1 MITFLDE
8 KNNEYNAQVAYS
20 TTSSVNGE
28 LSIKGTIYTNQTV
41 LHGIDRGWRLRLDD
55 EYYRIIYAKPNDTG
69 RQIEVE
75 FDAVHQ
81 FFYDMSKMSLYETL
95 EGSKPIRT
103 YLDAIFK
110 GTSYRYVLEVEVGS
124 IRKENFG
131 NKSRLNLFN
140 DLIKHANLEFS
151 VSGHV
156 VRILKNIGTD
166 QSAIVRKNF
175 NMNELTIEKDI
186 NSFVTYQRGLG
197 MWKDEENHDLG
208 RYEAV
213 YESPLAQIYGRIEAE
228 PVVDERYKETG
239 KLLER
244 LKTNVDN
251 SYKVSISIDMEDLTK
266 AGYKLSEPR
275 AGDYIMAVNE
285 TLGLRKKI
293 RIVSLISEYDVS
305 GKLISRKVTCNDI
318 GSVKRNSGEMSTL
331 SRSVTDSLEN
341 SARALDV
348 ATQALT
354 SADGKNTNYFGD
366 KKPADI
372 PKGTLKKGDRLFLTV
387 GDKKVLY
394 FWNGSEWELEPT
406 EFDSDKFNAEFDR
419 KAEAI
424 NKNIQQ
430 VDNKASEAF
439 AKAGAIIDSQ
449 ELLDKINASVD
460 QNVRLGTASQLF
472 KAQTK
477 NISDLQDKFR
487 SNKHAITDL
496 KKTTTDYQRTNDEN
510 LVRIGQQLD
519 NTVSKAEMKQTAD
532 GIRET
537 ILELQTNGSGGPNML
552 RNSRADDGL
561 QYWTEANN
569 KLGFTSHSFYF
580 NGQKKMFELRPGA
593 VVKSPRFI
601 VKRNADYTLNI
612 LGFDNN
618 SKYFRVYFCKRKKG
632 STADF
637 EEKQLVFDGQPQWT
651 DGPVFNNV
659 KTAKKSFKFNIGE
672 FDDGYLQ
679 FEFDRNNPNKWGG
692 LFMTELDFYEG
703 TTDRKWQPAPEDG
716 AEWLNGKITTLD
728 RTLDGIRA
736 TVTEAKSY
744 IDADGQRRQELNQLI
759 RDETAKGINTVLST
773 VEQSG
778 YAKRTEIQSITET
791 QRLYDRIIG
800 TTEDGIKQNIARMT
814 LTDNLFQTEVSKA
827 IDKNFNSINQ
837 VTDPYELANH
847 QVDRFSALENFT
859 LERVDGS
866 PYSKLCFTIKES
878 GERRLFIPLNNLP
891 EDMRQ
896 FSYSV
901 KIETTGNVSVLAFS
915 LRVRSGTSWSLN
927 KRVNGNIYSGTSSV
941 LNSAQKVSPDLMITF
956 GGTGSV
962 KVSMPIV
969 IDGTEPNANY
979 EPNKLERLFTQSEK
993 TNQTVRSM
1001 ETLLNGSWS
1010 VKHLNSAG
1018 DIVGQVNLTD
1028 GDFRFVGKRFHITGE
1043 TLIDNA
1049 SIKSAAIES
1058 IEANKIR
1065 AGTLDAHLV
1074 NIINLNANSITAGAI
1089 NGIDIRGSVFSGQ
1102 NNEFVIDAKKNELLF
1117 NKYTLMTF
1125 YNKKTN
1131 NWSLI
1136 STGDRLGNGLGSGIV
1151 IASGVNP
1158 TLLNNLRNEPTDRRD
1173 LLTPLSKTDS
1183 YISLASNGTYS
1194 GVDIVTKT
1202 YFHARNNSGNPGAC
1216 GIGFGDGDTRD
1227 KDSAYIYGYKT
1238 SVSGRN
1244 TLSLNGLQRLSME
1257 SKGQISIV
1265 GNDLEIIKGN
1275 KSLIAYF
1282 NGLAQLVKRVAEHA
1296 GWKNVTDYSI

>member
-81 FFYDMSKMSLYETL
+81 FFYDMSKMSLYEIL

-124 IRKENFG
+124 IRNENFG

-140 DLIKHANLEFS
+140 DIIKQANLEFS

-331 SRSVTDSLEN
+331 SRSVNDSLEN

-394 FWNGSEWELEPT
+394 FWNGAEWELEPT

-430 VDNKASEAF
+430 AKDKASEAL

-460 QNVRLGTASQLF
+460 HNVRLGTASQIF
-472 KAQTK
+472 KSQTK
-477 NISDLQDKFR
+477 NISDLSDKHLKNRR
-487 SNKHAITDL
+487 SIADL
-496 KKTTTDYQRTNDEN
+496 KTATTDYQRTNDEN

-537 ILELQTNGSGGPNML
+537 ILELQTNGSGGPNMI

-561 QYWTEANN
+561 QYWETQSVN
-569 KLGFTSHSFYF
+569 FQSHVFYF
-580 NGQKKMFELRPGA
+580 NGQKRMFALTG
-593 VVKSPRFI
+593 VSWMKSPRFLL
-601 VKRNADYTLNI
+601 KKNTAYMLNFF
-612 LGFDNN
+612 GFN
-618 SKYFRVYFCKRKKG
+618 SGNTKSLRVYIRKRKKG
-632 STADF
+632 ETQDYTS
-637 EEKQLVFDGQPQWT
+637 EELL
-651 DGPVFNNV
+651 FNPTTIPFLSHV
-659 KTAKKSFKFNIGE
+659 EAVKKSFKFNTGDFDEGYVYIFNGGPNNGADKWSGVFLTE
-672 FDDGYLQ
+672 FDL
-679 FEFDRNNPNKWGG
+679 
-692 LFMTELDFYEG
+692 YEG

-744 IDADGQRRQELNQLI
+744 VDADGQRRQELNQLI

-814 LTDNLFQTEVSKA
+814 LTDSLFQTEVSKA
-827 IDKNFNSINQ
+827 IDKNFNSVNQ

-859 LERVDGS
+859 LEQVKGS

-878 GERRLFIPLNNLP
+878 GDRRLFIPLNNLP

-901 KIETTGNVSVLAFS
+901 KIETTGNASVFAIS
-915 LRVRSGTSWSLN
+915 LRGSTNTYWSLS
-927 KRVNGNIYSGTSSV
+927 KKVNGDIYSGTSSV

-1125 YNKKTN
+1125 YNKRTN
-1131 NWSLI
+1131 NWSLV
-1136 STGDRLGNGLGSGIV
+1136 SSGERLVNGDGSGLL
-1151 IASGVNP
+1151 IANGVDP
-1158 TLLNNLRNEPTDRRD
+1158 TMLNNLRKESPDRRD
-1173 LLTPLSKTDS
+1173 LLNLLDKTDS
-1183 YISLASNGTYS
+1183 YISLATAGAHS
-1194 GVDIVTKT
+1194 GIDIVTKT
-1202 YFHARNNSGNPGAC
+1202 YFQARNNSGRAG
-1216 GIGFGDGDTRD
+1216 GSGMGFGDIFT
-1227 KDSAYIYGYKT
+1227 KEKESAYMYGNRT
-1238 SVSGRN
+1238 SILGRN
-1244 TLSLNGLQRLSME
+1244 TLSLNSLQKLSIE
-1257 SKGQISIV
+1257 SKGQLSIV
-1265 GNDLEIIKGN
+1265 GKDLEIIKGN

-1296 GWKNVTDYSI
+1296 GWKNVTDYTI

>member
-8 KNNEYNAQVAYS
+8 KDNEYNAQVAYS

-28 LSIKGTIYTNQTV
+28 LSIKGTIYTNQKV

-394 FWNGSEWELEPT
+394 FWNGAEWELEPT

-430 VDNKASEAF
+430 LDNKASEALT
-439 AKAGAIIDSQ
+439 KAGAIIDSQ
-449 ELLDKINASVD
+449 ELLDKINAHLYSD
-460 QNVRLGTASQLF
+460 ANNDENGILG
-472 KAQTK
+472 K
-477 NISDLQDKFR
+477 KFR
-487 SNKHAITDL
+487 LQRENTRSVSNRLTMVSDRL
-496 KKTTTDYQRTNDEN
+496 TDYQRANDEN

-537 ILELQTNGSGGPNML
+537 IAKITVGARNLMVGTKEFSGDWFNKAKWTLEQEKYLGLSVYSRQEEWLGLSEVVEVRLGETYTFSAYIKSSIENDLVFMYLDNRLVEPRASLSLTRKDISVGTNWTRVSATFEVTKAGLMTPRFERNNKKAKLYVAGYKLELGNVPSDWSQAIEDTNQII
-552 RNSRADDGL
+552 DD
-561 QYWTEANN
+561 
-569 KLGFTSHSFYF
+569 
-580 NGQKKMFELRPGA
+580 
-593 VVKSPRFI
+593 
-601 VKRNADYTLNI
+601 
-612 LGFDNN
+612 
-618 SKYFRVYFCKRKKG
+618 
-632 STADF
+632 
-637 EEKQLVFDGQPQWT
+637 
-651 DGPVFNNV
+651 
-659 KTAKKSFKFNIGE
+659 
-672 FDDGYLQ
+672 
-679 FEFDRNNPNKWGG
+679 
-692 LFMTELDFYEG
+692 
-703 TTDRKWQPAPEDG
+703 
-716 AEWLNGKITTLD
+716 KITTFD
-728 RTLDGIRA
+728 RTLDGIRSS
-736 TVTEAKSY
+736 VMEAKNY
-744 IDADGQRRQELNQLI
+744 IGADGQRRQELNQLI

-773 VEQSG
+773 VERSG

-800 TTEDGIKQNIARMT
+800 TTEDGVKQNIARMT
-814 LTDNLFQTEVSKA
+814 LTDSLFQTEVSKA
-827 IDKNFNSINQ
+827 VNKELTPSNYVANPFTMSDYIRKYNGNGSSATVTLSSTGINVFGKLELHANSRLSYSDAIWLPLTRIPESVKDLSFSIIIDGIDKCKISVHVGTERSSTYINYKRQDNTLYGTLTGVNSDYRGSDGVYLKLSFEGLNGQSVFLQKPIVVEGREPKFDFEINKR
-837 VTDPYELANH
+837 TELD
-847 QVDRFSALENFT
+847 QS
-859 LERVDGS
+859 
-866 PYSKLCFTIKES
+866 
-878 GERRLFIPLNNLP
+878 
-891 EDMRQ
+891 
-896 FSYSV
+896 
-901 KIETTGNVSVLAFS
+901 
-915 LRVRSGTSWSLN
+915 VRS
-927 KRVNGNIYSGTSSV
+927 V
-941 LNSAQKVSPDLMITF
+941 Q
-956 GGTGSV
+956 
-962 KVSMPIV
+962 
-969 IDGTEPNANY
+969 
-979 EPNKLERLFTQSEK
+979 TQ
-993 TNQTVRSM
+993 
-1001 ETLLNGSWS
+1001 LAGSWAI
-1010 VKHLNSAG
+1010 KNLNSAG
-1018 DIVGQVNLTD
+1018 DLISGINLGAD
-1028 GDFRFVGKRFHITGE
+1028 GRNRIIGKLTHITNE
-1043 TLIDNA
+1043 TLMDRA

-1058 IEANKIR
+1058 ITADQITT
-1065 AGTLDAHLV
+1065 GTLNASRINVINL
-1074 NIINLNANSITAGAI
+1074 NARSITSGTFRGLEYEGGIIRGNNGNTIINLNTNVTTYNGTARI
-1089 NGIDIRGSVFSGQ
+1089 EFKSPQNCLVHSSGGTHA
-1102 NNEFVIDAKKNELLF
+1102 F
-1117 NKYTLMTF
+1117 
-1125 YNKKTN
+1125 
-1131 NWSLI
+1131 
-1136 STGDRLGNGLGSGIV
+1136 
-1151 IASGVNP
+1151 
-1158 TLLNNLRNEPTDRRD
+1158 
-1173 LLTPLSKTDS
+1173 LTPTQRGGTS
-1183 YISLASNGTYS
+1183 YAAWAF
-1194 GVDIVTKT
+1194 GVGGSALDTNANFTGIKI
-1202 YFHARNNSGNPGAC
+1202 FNDPGAREVIL
-1216 GIGFGDGDTRD
+1216 IGDVRFVKDTFTRNAPATALTD
-1227 KDSAYIYGYKT
+1227 ILSQIQYNFVQIKNWFQRSDLGYP
-1238 SVSGRN
+1238 
-1244 TLSLNGLQRLSME
+1244 GLYD
-1257 SKGQISIV
+1257 I
-1265 GNDLEIIKGN
+1265 
-1275 KSLIAYF
+1275 
-1282 NGLAQLVKRVAEHA
+1282 GL
-1296 GWKNVTDYSI
+1296 

>member
-8 KNNEYNAQVAYS
+8 KDNEYNAQVAYS

-28 LSIKGTIYTNQTV
+28 LSIKGTIYTNQKV

-140 DLIKHANLEFS
+140 DLIKQANLEFS

-318 GSVKRNSGEMSTL
+318 GSVKRNSGEMNTL
-331 SRSVTDSLEN
+331 SRSVTNSLEN

-394 FWNGSEWELEPT
+394 FWNGAEWELEPT

-430 VDNKASEAF
+430 VDNKASEALT
-439 AKAGAIIDSQ
+439 KADAIVDSQ
-449 ELLDKINASVD
+449 ELLDKINAHLYSD
-460 QNVRLGTASQLF
+460 ANNDDNGILG
-472 KAQTK
+472 K
-477 NISDLQDKFR
+477 KFR
-487 SNKHAITDL
+487 LQREANRSTRNIATSTRDKL
-496 KKTTTDYQRTNDEN
+496 TDYQRTNDEN

-537 ILELQTNGSGGPNML
+537 ILELQTNGSGGPNMI

-561 QYWTEANN
+561 QYWETQSVN
-569 KLGFTSHSFYF
+569 FQSHVFYF
-580 NGQKKMFELRPGA
+580 NGQKRMFALTG
-593 VVKSPRFI
+593 VSWMKSPRFLL
-601 VKRNADYTLNI
+601 KKNTAYMLNFFGFNSRNTKSL
-612 LGFDNN
+612 
-618 SKYFRVYFCKRKKG
+618 RVYIRKRKKG
-632 STADF
+632 ETQDYTS
-637 EEKQLVFDGQPQWT
+637 EELL
-651 DGPVFNNV
+651 FNPTTIPFLSHV
-659 KTAKKSFKFNIGE
+659 EAVKKSFKFNTGDFDEGYLYIFNGGPNNGSDKWSGVFLTE
-672 FDDGYLQ
+672 FDL
-679 FEFDRNNPNKWGG
+679 
-692 LFMTELDFYEG
+692 YEG

-744 IDADGQRRQELNQLI
+744 IDADGQRRQEINQLI

-791 QRLYDRIIG
+791 QKLYDRIIG

-814 LTDNLFQTEVSKA
+814 LTDSLFQTEVSKA
-827 IDKNFNSINQ
+827 IDKNFNSVNQ

-859 LERVDGS
+859 LEQVKGS

-878 GERRLFIPLNNLP
+878 GDRRLFIPLNNLP

-901 KIETTGNVSVLAFS
+901 KIETTGNASVFAIS
-915 LRVRSGTSWSLN
+915 LRGSTNTYWSLS
-927 KRVNGNIYSGTSSV
+927 KKVNGDIYSGTSSV

>member
-8 KNNEYNAQVAYS
+8 KDNEYNAQVAYS

-28 LSIKGTIYTNQTV
+28 LSIKGTIYTNQKV

-110 GTSYRYVLEVEVGS
+110 GTSYRYVLEVDVGS

-318 GSVKRNSGEMSTL
+318 GSVKRNSGEISTL
-331 SRSVTDSLEN
+331 SRSVNNSLEN
-341 SARALDV
+341 SSRALDV

-394 FWNGSEWELEPT
+394 FWNGAEWELEPT

-419 KAEAI
+419 KAETI

-430 VDNKASEAF
+430 LDNKASEALT
-439 AKAGAIIDSQ
+439 KAGAIIDSQ
-449 ELLDKINASVD
+449 ELLDKINAHLLSD
-460 QNVRLGTASQLF
+460 ANNDDNGILGR
-472 KAQTK
+472 
-477 NISDLQDKFR
+477 KFR
-487 SNKHAITDL
+487 QQREADRSTRNIATSTRDKL
-496 KKTTTDYQRTNDEN
+496 TDYQRTNDEN

-537 ILELQTNGSGGPNML
+537 IAKITVGARNLMVGTKDFSGDWFNKAKWTLEQEKYLGLSVYSRQEEWLGLSEIVEVRLGETYTFSAYVKSSIDNDLVFMYLDNRLVEPRASLSLTRKDISVGTNWTRVSATFSVTKAGLMTPRFERNNKKAKLYVAGYKLELGNVPSDWSQAIEDTNQII
-552 RNSRADDGL
+552 DD
-561 QYWTEANN
+561 
-569 KLGFTSHSFYF
+569 
-580 NGQKKMFELRPGA
+580 
-593 VVKSPRFI
+593 
-601 VKRNADYTLNI
+601 
-612 LGFDNN
+612 
-618 SKYFRVYFCKRKKG
+618 
-632 STADF
+632 
-637 EEKQLVFDGQPQWT
+637 
-651 DGPVFNNV
+651 
-659 KTAKKSFKFNIGE
+659 
-672 FDDGYLQ
+672 
-679 FEFDRNNPNKWGG
+679 
-692 LFMTELDFYEG
+692 
-703 TTDRKWQPAPEDG
+703 
-716 AEWLNGKITTLD
+716 KITTFD
-728 RTLDGIRA
+728 RTIDGIRA
-736 TVTEAKSY
+736 TVAEAKSY
-744 IDADGQRRQELNQLI
+744 IDADSQRRQELNQLI
-759 RDETAKGINTVLST
+759 RDETAKGISTVLST

-800 TTEDGIKQNIARMT
+800 TTEDEVKQNIARMT
-814 LTDNLFQTEVSKA
+814 LTDSLFQTEVSKVVNQELTSSNYVA
-827 IDKNFNSINQ
+827 NPFTMSDYVRKYFGKGDTSTVSLVSSGLSAFGKLEFHAHSKLTSNDAVWLPLNRIPERVKDLSFSIIVEGIDKCNISVAIGTKNASSSI
-837 VTDPYELANH
+837 PYKRQGDTIYGTWTGISYYYKGSDGVYLKISFSGLNGESVFLKKPIVVEGREPKFDFEVNKRME
-847 QVDRFSALENFT
+847 VDQA
-859 LERVDGS
+859 
-866 PYSKLCFTIKES
+866 
-878 GERRLFIPLNNLP
+878 
-891 EDMRQ
+891 
-896 FSYSV
+896 
-901 KIETTGNVSVLAFS
+901 
-915 LRVRSGTSWSLN
+915 VRS
-927 KRVNGNIYSGTSSV
+927 V
-941 LNSAQKVSPDLMITF
+941 Q
-956 GGTGSV
+956 
-962 KVSMPIV
+962 
-969 IDGTEPNANY
+969 
-979 EPNKLERLFTQSEK
+979 TQ
-993 TNQTVRSM
+993 
-1001 ETLLNGSWS
+1001 LAGSWAI
-1010 VKHLNSAG
+1010 KNLNSAG
-1018 DIVGQVNLTD
+1018 DLISGINLGAD
-1028 GDFRFVGKRFHITGE
+1028 GKNRITGKLTHITNE
-1043 TLIDNA
+1043 TLMDRA

-1058 IEANKIR
+1058 ITADQITT
-1065 AGTLDAHLV
+1065 GTLNASRINV
-1074 NIINLNANSITAGAI
+1074 INLNARSITSGTFRGLEYEGGI
-1089 NGIDIRGSVFSGQ
+1089 IRGNNGNTVINLNTNVTTYNGIARIEFKSPQNCLVYSSGGAQ
-1102 NNEFVIDAKKNELLF
+1102 AF
-1117 NKYTLMTF
+1117 
-1125 YNKKTN
+1125 
-1131 NWSLI
+1131 
-1136 STGDRLGNGLGSGIV
+1136 
-1151 IASGVNP
+1151 
-1158 TLLNNLRNEPTDRRD
+1158 
-1173 LLTPLSKTDS
+1173 LTPTQR
-1183 YISLASNGTYS
+1183 NGTSYAAWALGVGGS
-1194 GVDIVTKT
+1194 TLDTNANFTGIKIFNDPGTRDVVLIGNVQFVKDTFTRNAPATSLVDI
-1202 YFHARNNSGNPGAC
+1202 
-1216 GIGFGDGDTRD
+1216 
-1227 KDSAYIYGYKT
+1227 
-1238 SVSGRN
+1238 
-1244 TLSLNGLQRLSME
+1244 LS
-1257 SKGQISIV
+1257 QIQYNFVQIKNWFSR
-1265 GNDLEIIKGN
+1265 NDLG
-1275 KSLIAYF
+1275 YP
-1282 NGLAQLVKRVAEHA
+1282 GLYDIGL
-1296 GWKNVTDYSI
+1296 

>member
-8 KNNEYNAQVAYS
+8 KDNEYNAQVAYS

-28 LSIKGTIYTNQTV
+28 LSIKGTIYTNQKV

-331 SRSVTDSLEN
+331 SRSVNDSLEN
-341 SARALDV
+341 SSRALDV

-394 FWNGSEWELEPT
+394 FWNGAEWELEPT

-419 KAEAI
+419 KAETI

-430 VDNKASEAF
+430 LDNKASEALT
-439 AKAGAIIDSQ
+439 KAGAIIDSQ
-449 ELLDKINASVD
+449 ELLDKINAHLLSD
-460 QNVRLGTASQLF
+460 ANNDDDGILGR
-472 KAQTK
+472 
-477 NISDLQDKFR
+477 KFR
-487 SNKHAITDL
+487 QQREANRSTRNIATSTRDKL
-496 KKTTTDYQRTNDEN
+496 TDYQRTNDEN

-537 ILELQTNGSGGPNML
+537 IAKITVGARNLMVGTKDFSGDWFNKAKWTLEQEKYLGLSVYSRQEEWLGLSEIVEVRVGETYTFSAYVKSSIENDLVFMYLDNRLVEPRASLSLTRKDIQVGTNWKRVSATFSVTKAGLMTPRFERNNKNAKLYVAGYKLELGNVPSDWSQAIEDTNQVI
-552 RNSRADDGL
+552 DD
-561 QYWTEANN
+561 
-569 KLGFTSHSFYF
+569 
-580 NGQKKMFELRPGA
+580 
-593 VVKSPRFI
+593 
-601 VKRNADYTLNI
+601 
-612 LGFDNN
+612 
-618 SKYFRVYFCKRKKG
+618 
-632 STADF
+632 
-637 EEKQLVFDGQPQWT
+637 
-651 DGPVFNNV
+651 
-659 KTAKKSFKFNIGE
+659 
-672 FDDGYLQ
+672 
-679 FEFDRNNPNKWGG
+679 
-692 LFMTELDFYEG
+692 
-703 TTDRKWQPAPEDG
+703 
-716 AEWLNGKITTLD
+716 KITTFD
-728 RTLDGIRA
+728 RTLDGIRSS
-736 TVTEAKSY
+736 VTEAKNY
-744 IDADGQRRQELNQLI
+744 IGADGQRRQELNQLI

-814 LTDNLFQTEVSKA
+814 LTDSLFQTEVSKA
-827 IDKNFNSINQ
+827 INKELTPSNYVANPFTMSDYIRKYNGNGSSATVTLSSTGINVFGKLELHANS
-837 VTDPYELANH
+837 
-847 QVDRFSALENFT
+847 
-859 LERVDGS
+859 
-866 PYSKLCFTIKES
+866 
-878 GERRLFIPLNNLP
+878 RL
-891 EDMRQ
+891 
-896 FSYSV
+896 SYSDAIWLPLTRIPESV
-901 KIETTGNVSVLAFS
+901 KDLSFSIIIDGIDKCKISVHVGTERSSTYINYKRQDNTLYGTLTGVNSDYRGSDGVYLKLSFEGLNGQSVFLQKPIVVEGREPKFDFEINKRTELDQS
-915 LRVRSGTSWSLN
+915 VRS
-927 KRVNGNIYSGTSSV
+927 V
-941 LNSAQKVSPDLMITF
+941 Q
-956 GGTGSV
+956 
-962 KVSMPIV
+962 
-969 IDGTEPNANY
+969 
-979 EPNKLERLFTQSEK
+979 TQ
-993 TNQTVRSM
+993 
-1001 ETLLNGSWS
+1001 LAGSWAI
-1010 VKHLNSAG
+1010 KNLNSAG
-1018 DIVGQVNLTD
+1018 DLISGINLGAD
-1028 GDFRFVGKRFHITGE
+1028 GRNRITGKLTHITNE
-1043 TLIDNA
+1043 TLMDRA

-1058 IEANKIR
+1058 ITADQITT
-1065 AGTLDAHLV
+1065 GTLNASRINVINL
-1074 NIINLNANSITAGAI
+1074 NARSITSGTFRGLEYEGGIIRGNNGNTIINLNTNVTTYNGTARI
-1089 NGIDIRGSVFSGQ
+1089 EFKSPQNCLVHSSGGTHA
-1102 NNEFVIDAKKNELLF
+1102 F
-1117 NKYTLMTF
+1117 
-1125 YNKKTN
+1125 
-1131 NWSLI
+1131 
-1136 STGDRLGNGLGSGIV
+1136 
-1151 IASGVNP
+1151 
-1158 TLLNNLRNEPTDRRD
+1158 
-1173 LLTPLSKTDS
+1173 LTPTQRGGTS
-1183 YISLASNGTYS
+1183 YAAWAF
-1194 GVDIVTKT
+1194 GVGGSALDTNANFTGIKI
-1202 YFHARNNSGNPGAC
+1202 FNDPGAREVIL
-1216 GIGFGDGDTRD
+1216 IGDVRFVKDTFTRNAPATALTD
-1227 KDSAYIYGYKT
+1227 ILSQIQYNFVQIKNWFQRSDLGYP
-1238 SVSGRN
+1238 
-1244 TLSLNGLQRLSME
+1244 GLYD
-1257 SKGQISIV
+1257 I
-1265 GNDLEIIKGN
+1265 
-1275 KSLIAYF
+1275 
-1282 NGLAQLVKRVAEHA
+1282 GL
-1296 GWKNVTDYSI
+1296 

>member
-8 KNNEYNAQVAYS
+8 KDNEHSAQVAYS

-28 LSIKGTIYTNQTV
+28 LSIKGTIYTNQKV

-285 TLGLRKKI
+285 TLGLKKKI

-331 SRSVTDSLEN
+331 SRSVNDSLEN
-341 SARALDV
+341 SSRALDV

-394 FWNGSEWELEPT
+394 FWNGAEWELEPT

-419 KAEAI
+419 KAETI

-430 VDNKASEAF
+430 AKNEASEALE
-439 AKAGAIIDSQ
+439 KAGAIIDSQ
-449 ELLDKINASVD
+449 ELLDKINAHLYSD
-460 QNVRLGTASQLF
+460 ANNDANGILG
-472 KAQTK
+472 K
-477 NISDLQDKFR
+477 KFR
-487 SNKHAITDL
+487 IQREINRSTRDIAISTRDKL
-496 KKTTTDYQRTNDEN
+496 TDYQRTNDEN

-537 ILELQTNGSGGPNML
+537 IVELKTNGSGGPNMI
-552 RNSRADDGL
+552 RNSRMDDGL
-561 QYWTEANN
+561 KYWEGENL
-569 KLGFTSHSFYF
+569 KRWSHSFYF
-580 NGQKKMFELRPGA
+580 NEQKYMFMLLQKSWL
-593 VVKSPRFI
+593 KSPRFLL
-601 VKRNADYTLNI
+601 KRNTSYKLNFF
-612 LGFDNN
+612 GFN
-618 SKYFRVYFCKRKKG
+618 SGNTKHLKIVLRKRKKG
-632 STADF
+632 ETQDYTAEEILFNESAWPILNTSQAVHKSLSFDTKDF
-637 EEKQLVFDGQPQWT
+637 DEGYLYIENGGPNNGADKWSGVFLT
-651 DGPVFNNV
+651 
-659 KTAKKSFKFNIGE
+659 E
-672 FDDGYLQ
+672 FDL
-679 FEFDRNNPNKWGG
+679 
-692 LFMTELDFYEG
+692 YEG

-736 TVTEAKSY
+736 TVTEVKNY
-744 IDADGQRRQELNQLI
+744 IDADGQRRQEINQLI
-759 RDETAKGINTVLST
+759 RDETAKGISTVLST

-814 LTDNLFQTEVSKA
+814 LTDSLFQTEVSKA
-827 IDKNFNSINQ
+827 IDKNFNSVNQ

-859 LERVDGS
+859 LEQVKGS
-866 PYSKLCFTIKES
+866 PYSKLCFTIKDS
-878 GERRLFIPLNNLP
+878 GDKRLFIPLNNLP

-901 KIETTGNVSVLAFS
+901 KVETTGNASVFAIS
-915 LRVRSGTSWSLN
+915 LRGNTNTYWSLS
-927 KRVNGNIYSGTSSV
+927 KKVDGNIYSGTSSV
-941 LNSAQKVSPDLMITF
+941 LNSAQKVSPDLVIVF
-956 GGTGSV
+956 SGTGSV

-979 EPNKLERLFTQSEK
+979 EPNRLERLFTQSEK

-1018 DIVGQVNLTD
+1018 DIVGSVNLLD
-1028 GDFRFVGKRFHITGE
+1028 GDFRFIGKRFHITGE
-1043 TLIDNA
+1043 TLMDNA

-1065 AGTLDAHLV
+1065 TGTLDAHLV

-1089 NGIDIRGSVFSGQ
+1089 NGIDIRGAVFSGQ

-1125 YNKKTN
+1125 YNKRTN
-1131 NWSLI
+1131 NWSLV
-1136 STGDRLGNGLGSGIV
+1136 SSGERLVNGDGSGLL
-1151 IASGVNP
+1151 IANGVDP
-1158 TLLNNLRNEPTDRRD
+1158 TMLNNLRKESPDRRD
-1173 LLTPLSKTDS
+1173 LLNLLDKTDS
-1183 YISLASNGTYS
+1183 YISLATAGAHS
-1194 GVDIVTKT
+1194 GIDIVTKT
-1202 YFHARNNSGNPGAC
+1202 YFQARNNSGRAG
-1216 GIGFGDGDTRD
+1216 GSGMGFGDIFT
-1227 KDSAYIYGYKT
+1227 KEKESAYMYGNRT
-1238 SVSGRN
+1238 SILGRN
-1244 TLSLNGLQRLSME
+1244 TLSLNSLQKLSIE
-1257 SKGQISIV
+1257 SKGQLSIV
-1265 GNDLEIIKGN
+1265 GKDLEIIKGN

-1296 GWKNVTDYSI
+1296 GWKNVTDYTI

>member
-8 KNNEYNAQVAYS
+8 KDNEYNAQVAYS

-305 GKLISRKVTCNDI
+305 GKLINRKVTCNDI
-318 GSVKRNSGEMSTL
+318 GSVKRNSGEISTL
-331 SRSVTDSLEN
+331 SRSVNDSLEN
-341 SARALDV
+341 SSRALDV

-394 FWNGSEWELEPT
+394 FWNGAEWELEPT

-430 VDNKASEAF
+430 AKNEASEALI
-439 AKAGAIIDSQ
+439 KARGIVDSQ
-449 ELLDKINASVD
+449 ELLDKINAHLYSD
-460 QNVRLGTASQLF
+460 ANNDDNGILGR
-472 KAQTK
+472 
-477 NISDLQDKFR
+477 KFR
-487 SNKHAITDL
+487 KQREANRSTRNIATSTRDKL
-496 KKTTTDYQRTNDEN
+496 TDYQRTNDEN

-561 QYWTEANN
+561 KYWTEANGR
-569 KLGFTSHSFYF
+569 LSFTAHSFYL
-580 NGQKKMFELRPGA
+580 NGQKRMFELRPGA

-601 VKRNADYTLNI
+601 VKRNTDYTLNI

-618 SKYFRVYFCKRKKG
+618 SKYFKVYFCKRKKG

-637 EEKQLVFDGQPQWT
+637 EEKQLVFEGRPQWT
-651 DGPVFNNV
+651 DGPVFSNT
-659 KTAKKSFKFNIGE
+659 KTVKKSFKFNIGE

-703 TTDRKWQPAPEDG
+703 TNDRLWQPAPEDG

-728 RTLDGIRA
+728 RTVDGIKA

-759 RDETAKGINTVLST
+759 RDETAKGISTVLSP
-773 VEQSG
+773 VAPSG
-778 YAKRTEIQSITET
+778 
-791 QRLYDRIIG
+791 
-800 TTEDGIKQNIARMT
+800 
-814 LTDNLFQTEVSKA
+814 
-827 IDKNFNSINQ
+827 
-837 VTDPYELANH
+837 
-847 QVDRFSALENFT
+847 SA
-859 LERVDGS
+859 
-866 PYSKLCFTIKES
+866 
-878 GERRLFIPLNNLP
+878 
-891 EDMRQ
+891 
-896 FSYSV
+896 
-901 KIETTGNVSVLAFS
+901 
-915 LRVRSGTSWSLN
+915 
-927 KRVNGNIYSGTSSV
+927 
-941 LNSAQKVSPDLMITF
+941 
-956 GGTGSV
+956 
-962 KVSMPIV
+962 
-969 IDGTEPNANY
+969 
-979 EPNKLERLFTQSEK
+979 
-993 TNQTVRSM
+993 
-1001 ETLLNGSWS
+1001 
-1010 VKHLNSAG
+1010 
-1018 DIVGQVNLTD
+1018 
-1028 GDFRFVGKRFHITGE
+1028 
-1043 TLIDNA
+1043 
-1049 SIKSAAIES
+1049 
-1058 IEANKIR
+1058 
-1065 AGTLDAHLV
+1065 
-1074 NIINLNANSITAGAI
+1074 
-1089 NGIDIRGSVFSGQ
+1089 
-1102 NNEFVIDAKKNELLF
+1102 
-1117 NKYTLMTF
+1117 
-1125 YNKKTN
+1125 
-1131 NWSLI
+1131 
-1136 STGDRLGNGLGSGIV
+1136 
-1151 IASGVNP
+1151 
-1158 TLLNNLRNEPTDRRD
+1158 
-1173 LLTPLSKTDS
+1173 
-1183 YISLASNGTYS
+1183 
-1194 GVDIVTKT
+1194 
-1202 YFHARNNSGNPGAC
+1202 
-1216 GIGFGDGDTRD
+1216 
-1227 KDSAYIYGYKT
+1227 
-1238 SVSGRN
+1238 
-1244 TLSLNGLQRLSME
+1244 
-1257 SKGQISIV
+1257 
-1265 GNDLEIIKGN
+1265 
-1275 KSLIAYF
+1275 
-1282 NGLAQLVKRVAEHA
+1282 
-1296 GWKNVTDYSI
+1296 

>member
-8 KNNEYNAQVAYS
+8 KDNEYNAQVAYS

-28 LSIKGTIYTNQTV
+28 LSIKGTIYTNQKV

-95 EGSKPIRT
+95 EGSKPVRT

-305 GKLISRKVTCNDI
+305 GKLINRKVTCNDI

-394 FWNGSEWELEPT
+394 FWNGAEWELEPT

-419 KAEAI
+419 KAETI

-430 VDNKASEAF
+430 AKNEASEALI
-439 AKAGAIIDSQ
+439 KAGAIIDSQ
-449 ELLDKINASVD
+449 ELLDKINAHLYSD
-460 QNVRLGTASQLF
+460 ANNDDNGILGR
-472 KAQTK
+472 
-477 NISDLQDKFR
+477 KFR
-487 SNKHAITDL
+487 QQREANRSTRNIA
-496 KKTTTDYQRTNDEN
+496 TTTRDKLTDYQRTNDEN

-537 ILELQTNGSGGPNML
+537 IAKITVGARNLMVGTKDFSGDWFNKAKWTLEQEKYLGLSVYSRQEEWLGLSEVVEVRLGETYTFSAYVKSSIENDLVFMYLDNRLVEPRASLSLVRKDISVGTNWTRVSATFSVTKAGLMTPRFERNNKNAKLFVAGYKLELGNVPSDWSQAIEDTNQII
-552 RNSRADDGL
+552 DD
-561 QYWTEANN
+561 
-569 KLGFTSHSFYF
+569 
-580 NGQKKMFELRPGA
+580 
-593 VVKSPRFI
+593 
-601 VKRNADYTLNI
+601 
-612 LGFDNN
+612 
-618 SKYFRVYFCKRKKG
+618 
-632 STADF
+632 
-637 EEKQLVFDGQPQWT
+637 
-651 DGPVFNNV
+651 
-659 KTAKKSFKFNIGE
+659 
-672 FDDGYLQ
+672 
-679 FEFDRNNPNKWGG
+679 
-692 LFMTELDFYEG
+692 
-703 TTDRKWQPAPEDG
+703 
-716 AEWLNGKITTLD
+716 KITTFD
-728 RTLDGIRA
+728 RTIDGIRA
-736 TVTEAKSY
+736 TVAEAKSY

-759 RDETAKGINTVLST
+759 RDETAKGISTVLST

-800 TTEDGIKQNIARMT
+800 TTEDGVKQNIARMT
-814 LTDNLFQTEVSKA
+814 LTDSLFQTEVSKA
-827 IDKNFNSINQ
+827 VNQELTSSNYVANPFTMSDYVRKYFGKSDTSTVSLVSSGLSAFGKLEFHAHSKLTSNDAVWLPLNRIPERVKDLSFSIIVEGIDKCNISVAIGTENASSS
-837 VTDPYELANH
+837 VPYKRQGDTIYGTWTGISYYYKGSDGVYLKISFSGLNGESVFLKKPIVVEGREPKFDFEVNKRME
-847 QVDRFSALENFT
+847 VDQA
-859 LERVDGS
+859 
-866 PYSKLCFTIKES
+866 
-878 GERRLFIPLNNLP
+878 
-891 EDMRQ
+891 
-896 FSYSV
+896 
-901 KIETTGNVSVLAFS
+901 
-915 LRVRSGTSWSLN
+915 VRS
-927 KRVNGNIYSGTSSV
+927 V
-941 LNSAQKVSPDLMITF
+941 Q
-956 GGTGSV
+956 
-962 KVSMPIV
+962 
-969 IDGTEPNANY
+969 
-979 EPNKLERLFTQSEK
+979 TQ
-993 TNQTVRSM
+993 
-1001 ETLLNGSWS
+1001 LAGSWAI
-1010 VKHLNSAG
+1010 KNLNSAG
-1018 DIVGQVNLTD
+1018 DLISGINLGAD
-1028 GDFRFVGKRFHITGE
+1028 GRNRITGKLTHITNE
-1043 TLIDNA
+1043 TLMDRA

-1058 IEANKIR
+1058 ITADQITT
-1065 AGTLDAHLV
+1065 GTLNASRINV
-1074 NIINLNANSITAGAI
+1074 INLNARSITSGTFRGLEYEGGI
-1089 NGIDIRGSVFSGQ
+1089 IRGNNGNTVINLNTNVTTYNGIARIEFKSPQNCLVYSSGGAQ
-1102 NNEFVIDAKKNELLF
+1102 AF
-1117 NKYTLMTF
+1117 
-1125 YNKKTN
+1125 
-1131 NWSLI
+1131 
-1136 STGDRLGNGLGSGIV
+1136 
-1151 IASGVNP
+1151 
-1158 TLLNNLRNEPTDRRD
+1158 
-1173 LLTPLSKTDS
+1173 LTPTQR
-1183 YISLASNGTYS
+1183 NGTSYAAWALGVGGS
-1194 GVDIVTKT
+1194 TLDTNANFTGIKIFNDPGTRDVVLIGNVQFVKDTFTRNAPATSLVDILSQIQYNFVQIKNWFQRSDLG
-1202 YFHARNNSGNPGAC
+1202 YPGLYD
-1216 GIGFGDGDTRD
+1216 IG
-1227 KDSAYIYGYKT
+1227 
-1238 SVSGRN
+1238 
-1244 TLSLNGLQRLSME
+1244 L
-1257 SKGQISIV
+1257 
-1265 GNDLEIIKGN
+1265 
-1275 KSLIAYF
+1275 
-1282 NGLAQLVKRVAEHA
+1282 
-1296 GWKNVTDYSI
+1296 

>member
-8 KNNEYNAQVAYS
+8 KDNEHSAQVAYS

-28 LSIKGTIYTNQTV
+28 LSIKGTIYTNQKV

-251 SYKVSISIDMEDLTK
+251 SYKVSVSIDMEDLTK

-305 GKLISRKVTCNDI
+305 GKLINRKVTCNDI

-331 SRSVTDSLEN
+331 SRSVADSLEN
-341 SARALDV
+341 SAKALDV

-394 FWNGSEWELEPT
+394 FWNGAEWELEPT

-430 VDNKASEAF
+430 VENKASEALT
-439 AKAGAIIDSQ
+439 KAGAIIDSQ
-449 ELLDKINASVD
+449 ELLDKINAHLYSD
-460 QNVRLGTASQLF
+460 ANNDDNGILGKKFQLQRE
-472 KAQTK
+472 ANRSTR
-477 NISDLQDKFR
+477 NIATSTRDK
-487 SNKHAITDL
+487 L
-496 KKTTTDYQRTNDEN
+496 TDYQRTNDEN
-510 LVRIGQQLD
+510 LARIGQQLD

-537 ILELQTNGSGGPNML
+537 ILKLQTNGSGGPNML

-569 KLGFTSHSFYF
+569 RLGFTAHLFYL
-580 NGQKKMFELRPGA
+580 NGQKRMFELRPGA

-601 VKRNADYTLNI
+601 VKRNTDYTLNI

-679 FEFDRNNPNKWGG
+679 FEYDRNNPNKWGG

-728 RTLDGIRA
+728 RTIDGIRA

-744 IDADGQRRQELNQLI
+744 IDADGQRRQELSRLI

-791 QRLYDRIIG
+791 QKLYDRIIG

-814 LTDNLFQTEVSKA
+814 LTDSLFQTEVSKA
-827 IDKNFNSINQ
+827 IDKNFNSVNQ

-847 QVDRFSALENFT
+847 QVDRFSALGNFT
-859 LERVDGS
+859 LEQVKGS
-866 PYSKLCFTIKES
+866 PYSKLCFTIKDS
-878 GERRLFIPLNNLP
+878 GDKRLFIPLNNLP

-901 KIETTGNVSVLAFS
+901 KVETTGNASVFAIS
-915 LRVRSGTSWSLN
+915 LRGNTNTYWSLS
-927 KRVNGNIYSGTSSV
+927 KKVDGNIYSGTSSV
-941 LNSAQKVSPDLMITF
+941 LNSAQKVSPDLVIVF
-956 GGTGSV
+956 SGTGSV

-1018 DIVGQVNLTD
+1018 DIVGSVNLLD
-1028 GDFRFVGKRFHITGE
+1028 GDFRFIGKRFHITGE
-1043 TLIDNA
+1043 TLMDNA

-1065 AGTLDAHLV
+1065 TGTLDAHLV
-1074 NIINLNANSITAGAI
+1074 NIINLNANSITAGTI
-1089 NGIDIRGSVFSGQ
+1089 NGIDIRGAVFSGQ

-1136 STGDRLGNGLGSGIV
+1136 GTGDRLGNDLGSGIV
-1151 IASGVNP
+1151 IASGVDP
-1158 TLLNNLRNEPTDRRD
+1158 TLLNKLRNGPTDRRD

-1183 YISLASNGTYS
+1183 YISLVSNGTYS

-1216 GIGFGDGDTRD
+1216 GIGFGDGDKRE
-1227 KDSAYIYGYKT
+1227 KESAYIYGYKT
-1238 SVSGRN
+1238 NVLGRN

>member
-8 KNNEYNAQVAYS
+8 KDNEYNAQVAYS

-28 LSIKGTIYTNQTV
+28 LSIKGTIYTNQKV

-81 FFYDMSKMSLYETL
+81 FFYDMSKMSLYEIL

-331 SRSVTDSLEN
+331 SRSVNDSLEN
-341 SARALDV
+341 SSRALDV

-394 FWNGSEWELEPT
+394 FWNGAEWELEPT

-419 KAEAI
+419 KAETI

-430 VDNKASEAF
+430 LDNKASEALT
-439 AKAGAIIDSQ
+439 KAGAIIDSQ
-449 ELLDKINASVD
+449 ELLDKINAHLLSD
-460 QNVRLGTASQLF
+460 ANNDDDGILGR
-472 KAQTK
+472 
-477 NISDLQDKFR
+477 KFR
-487 SNKHAITDL
+487 QQREANRSTRNIATSTRDKL
-496 KKTTTDYQRTNDEN
+496 TDYQRTNDEN

-537 ILELQTNGSGGPNML
+537 IAKITVGARNLMVGTKDFSGDWFNKAKWTLEQEKYLGLSVYSRQEEWLGLSEIVEVRVGETYTFSAYVKSSIENDLVFMYLDNRLVEPRASLSLTRKDIQVGTNWKRVSATFSVTKAGLMTPRFERNNKNAKLYVAGYKLELGNVPSDWSQAIEDTNQVI
-552 RNSRADDGL
+552 DD
-561 QYWTEANN
+561 
-569 KLGFTSHSFYF
+569 
-580 NGQKKMFELRPGA
+580 
-593 VVKSPRFI
+593 
-601 VKRNADYTLNI
+601 
-612 LGFDNN
+612 
-618 SKYFRVYFCKRKKG
+618 
-632 STADF
+632 
-637 EEKQLVFDGQPQWT
+637 
-651 DGPVFNNV
+651 
-659 KTAKKSFKFNIGE
+659 
-672 FDDGYLQ
+672 
-679 FEFDRNNPNKWGG
+679 
-692 LFMTELDFYEG
+692 
-703 TTDRKWQPAPEDG
+703 
-716 AEWLNGKITTLD
+716 KITTFD
-728 RTLDGIRA
+728 RTLDGIRSS
-736 TVTEAKSY
+736 VTEAKNY
-744 IDADGQRRQELNQLI
+744 IGADGQRRQELNQLI

-814 LTDNLFQTEVSKA
+814 LTDSLFQTEVSKA
-827 IDKNFNSINQ
+827 INKELTPSNYVANPFTMSDYIRKYNGNGSSATVTLSSTGINVFGKLELHANS
-837 VTDPYELANH
+837 
-847 QVDRFSALENFT
+847 
-859 LERVDGS
+859 
-866 PYSKLCFTIKES
+866 
-878 GERRLFIPLNNLP
+878 RL
-891 EDMRQ
+891 
-896 FSYSV
+896 SYSDAIWLPLTRIPESV
-901 KIETTGNVSVLAFS
+901 KDLSFSIIIDGIDKCKISVHVGTERSSTYINYKRQDNTLYGTLTGVNSDYRGSDGVYLKLSFEGLNGQSVFLQKPIVVEGREPKFDFEINKRTELDQS
-915 LRVRSGTSWSLN
+915 VRS
-927 KRVNGNIYSGTSSV
+927 V
-941 LNSAQKVSPDLMITF
+941 Q
-956 GGTGSV
+956 
-962 KVSMPIV
+962 
-969 IDGTEPNANY
+969 
-979 EPNKLERLFTQSEK
+979 TQ
-993 TNQTVRSM
+993 
-1001 ETLLNGSWS
+1001 LAGSWAI
-1010 VKHLNSAG
+1010 KNLNSAG
-1018 DIVGQVNLTD
+1018 DLISGINLGAD
-1028 GDFRFVGKRFHITGE
+1028 GRNRITGKLTHITNE
-1043 TLIDNA
+1043 TLMDRA

-1058 IEANKIR
+1058 ITADQITT
-1065 AGTLDAHLV
+1065 GTLNASRINVINL
-1074 NIINLNANSITAGAI
+1074 NARSITSGTFRGLEYEGGIIRGNNGNTIINLNTNVTTYNGTARI
-1089 NGIDIRGSVFSGQ
+1089 EFKSPQNCLVHSSGGTHA
-1102 NNEFVIDAKKNELLF
+1102 F
-1117 NKYTLMTF
+1117 
-1125 YNKKTN
+1125 
-1131 NWSLI
+1131 
-1136 STGDRLGNGLGSGIV
+1136 
-1151 IASGVNP
+1151 
-1158 TLLNNLRNEPTDRRD
+1158 
-1173 LLTPLSKTDS
+1173 LTPTQRGGTS
-1183 YISLASNGTYS
+1183 YAAWAF
-1194 GVDIVTKT
+1194 GVGGSALDTNANFTGIKI
-1202 YFHARNNSGNPGAC
+1202 FNDPGAREVIL
-1216 GIGFGDGDTRD
+1216 IGDVRFVKDTFTRNAPATALTD
-1227 KDSAYIYGYKT
+1227 ILSQIQYNFVQIKNWFQRSDLGYP
-1238 SVSGRN
+1238 
-1244 TLSLNGLQRLSME
+1244 GLYD
-1257 SKGQISIV
+1257 I
-1265 GNDLEIIKGN
+1265 
-1275 KSLIAYF
+1275 
-1282 NGLAQLVKRVAEHA
+1282 GL
-1296 GWKNVTDYSI
+1296 

>member
-8 KNNEYNAQVAYS
+8 KDNEYNAQVAYS

-28 LSIKGTIYTNQTV
+28 LSIKGTIYTNQKV

-110 GTSYRYVLEVEVGS
+110 GTSYRYVLEVDVGS

-305 GKLISRKVTCNDI
+305 GKLINRKVTCNDI

-331 SRSVTDSLEN
+331 SKSVTDSLEN
-341 SARALDV
+341 SAKALDV

-394 FWNGSEWELEPT
+394 FWNGAEWELEPT

-430 VDNKASEAF
+430 AKNEASEALT
-439 AKAGAIIDSQ
+439 KAGAIIDSQ
-449 ELLDKINASVD
+449 ELLDKINAHLNSD
-460 QNVRLGTASQLF
+460 ANNDETGILG
-472 KAQTK
+472 K
-477 NISDLQDKFR
+477 KFR
-487 SNKHAITDL
+487 LQRETTRSVNNRL
-496 KKTTTDYQRTNDEN
+496 KLVSDRLTDYQRTNDEN

-537 ILELQTNGSGGPNML
+537 IAKITVGARNLMVGTKDFFGDWFNKAKWTLENEKYLGLSVYSRQEEWLGLSEVVEVRLGETYTFSAYVKSSIENDLVFMYLDNRLVEPRASLSLVRKDISVGTNWTRVSATFSVTKAGLMTPRFERNNKNAKLFVAGYKLELGNVPSDWSQAIEDTNQII
-552 RNSRADDGL
+552 DD
-561 QYWTEANN
+561 
-569 KLGFTSHSFYF
+569 
-580 NGQKKMFELRPGA
+580 
-593 VVKSPRFI
+593 
-601 VKRNADYTLNI
+601 
-612 LGFDNN
+612 
-618 SKYFRVYFCKRKKG
+618 
-632 STADF
+632 
-637 EEKQLVFDGQPQWT
+637 
-651 DGPVFNNV
+651 
-659 KTAKKSFKFNIGE
+659 
-672 FDDGYLQ
+672 
-679 FEFDRNNPNKWGG
+679 
-692 LFMTELDFYEG
+692 
-703 TTDRKWQPAPEDG
+703 
-716 AEWLNGKITTLD
+716 KITTFD
-728 RTLDGIRA
+728 RTLDGIRSS
-736 TVTEAKSY
+736 VTEAKNY
-744 IDADGQRRQELNQLI
+744 IGADSQRRQELNQLI
-759 RDETAKGINTVLST
+759 RDETAKGISTVLST

-814 LTDNLFQTEVSKA
+814 LTDSLFQTEVSKA
-827 IDKNFNSINQ
+827 VNKELTPSNYVANPFTMSDYVRKYTGKGDSFTVTLVSSGINVFGKLELHAHSKLFYSDAIWLPLTRIPESVKDLSFSIIIDGIDK
-837 VTDPYELANH
+837 
-847 QVDRFSALENFT
+847 
-859 LERVDGS
+859 
-866 PYSKLCFTIKES
+866 C
-878 GERRLFIPLNNLP
+878 
-891 EDMRQ
+891 
-896 FSYSV
+896 
-901 KIETTGNVSVLAFS
+901 KISVSVGTERSSTYINYNRQDNTLYGTLTGINSDYRGSDGVYLKLSFEGLNGQSVFLQKPIVVEGREPKFDFEINKRTELDQA
-915 LRVRSGTSWSLN
+915 VRS
-927 KRVNGNIYSGTSSV
+927 V
-941 LNSAQKVSPDLMITF
+941 Q
-956 GGTGSV
+956 
-962 KVSMPIV
+962 
-969 IDGTEPNANY
+969 
-979 EPNKLERLFTQSEK
+979 TQ
-993 TNQTVRSM
+993 
-1001 ETLLNGSWS
+1001 LAGSWS
-1010 VKHLNSAG
+1010 VKNINSAG
-1018 DIVGQVNLTD
+1018 DLISGINLGAD
-1028 GDFRFVGKRFHITGE
+1028 GKNRITGKLTHITNE
-1043 TLIDNA
+1043 TLMDRA

-1058 IEANKIR
+1058 ITADQITT
-1065 AGTLDAHLV
+1065 GTLNASRINVINL
-1074 NIINLNANSITAGAI
+1074 NARSITSGIFRGLEYEGGIIRGNNGNTIINLNTNVTTYNGTARI
-1089 NGIDIRGSVFSGQ
+1089 EFKSPQNCLVHSSGGTHA
-1102 NNEFVIDAKKNELLF
+1102 F
-1117 NKYTLMTF
+1117 
-1125 YNKKTN
+1125 
-1131 NWSLI
+1131 
-1136 STGDRLGNGLGSGIV
+1136 
-1151 IASGVNP
+1151 
-1158 TLLNNLRNEPTDRRD
+1158 
-1173 LLTPLSKTDS
+1173 LTPTQRGGTS
-1183 YISLASNGTYS
+1183 YAAWAF
-1194 GVDIVTKT
+1194 GVGGSALDTNANFTGIKI
-1202 YFHARNNSGNPGAC
+1202 FNDPGAREVIL
-1216 GIGFGDGDTRD
+1216 IGDVRFVKDTFTRNAPATALTD
-1227 KDSAYIYGYKT
+1227 ILSQIQYNFVQIKNWFQRSDLGYP
-1238 SVSGRN
+1238 
-1244 TLSLNGLQRLSME
+1244 GLYD
-1257 SKGQISIV
+1257 I
-1265 GNDLEIIKGN
+1265 
-1275 KSLIAYF
+1275 
-1282 NGLAQLVKRVAEHA
+1282 GL
-1296 GWKNVTDYSI
+1296 

>member
-8 KNNEYNAQVAYS
+8 KDNEYNAQVAYS

-305 GKLISRKVTCNDI
+305 GKLINRKVTCNDI
-318 GSVKRNSGEMSTL
+318 GSVKRNSGEISTL
-331 SRSVTDSLEN
+331 SRSVNDSLEN
-341 SARALDV
+341 SSRALDV

-394 FWNGSEWELEPT
+394 FWNGAEWELEPT

-430 VDNKASEAF
+430 AKNEASEALI
-439 AKAGAIIDSQ
+439 KARGIVDSQ
-449 ELLDKINASVD
+449 ELLDKINAHLYSD
-460 QNVRLGTASQLF
+460 ANNDDNGILGR
-472 KAQTK
+472 
-477 NISDLQDKFR
+477 KFR
-487 SNKHAITDL
+487 QQREANRSTRNIATSTRDKL
-496 KKTTTDYQRTNDEN
+496 TDYQRTNDEN

-561 QYWTEANN
+561 KYWTEANGR
-569 KLGFTSHSFYF
+569 LSFTAHSFYL
-580 NGQKKMFELRPGA
+580 NGQKRMFELRPGA

-601 VKRNADYTLNI
+601 VKRNTDYTLNI

-618 SKYFRVYFCKRKKG
+618 SKYFKVYFCKRKKG

-637 EEKQLVFDGQPQWT
+637 EEKQLVFEGRPQWT
-651 DGPVFNNV
+651 DGPVFSNT
-659 KTAKKSFKFNIGE
+659 KTVKKSFKFNIGE

-703 TTDRKWQPAPEDG
+703 TNDRLWQPAPEDG

-728 RTLDGIRA
+728 RTVDGIKA

-759 RDETAKGINTVLST
+759 RDETAKGISTVLST

-814 LTDNLFQTEVSKA
+814 LTDSLFQTEVSKA
-827 IDKNFNSINQ
+827 INKNFNSVNQ
-837 VTDPYELANH
+837 VTDPYELANR

-859 LERVDGS
+859 LEQVKGS
-866 PYSKLCFTIKES
+866 PYSKLCFTIKDS
-878 GERRLFIPLNNLP
+878 GDKRLFIPLNNLP

-901 KIETTGNVSVLAFS
+901 KVETTGNASVFAIS
-915 LRVRSGTSWSLN
+915 LRGNTNTYWSLS
-927 KRVNGNIYSGTSSV
+927 KKVDGNIYSGTSSV
-941 LNSAQKVSPDLMITF
+941 LNSAQKVSPDLVIVF
-956 GGTGSV
+956 SGTGSV

-1018 DIVGQVNLTD
+1018 DIVGSVNLLD
-1028 GDFRFVGKRFHITGE
+1028 GDFRFIGKRFHITGE
-1043 TLIDNA
+1043 TLMDNA

-1065 AGTLDAHLV
+1065 TGTLDAHLV
-1074 NIINLNANSITAGAI
+1074 NIINLNANSITAGTI
-1089 NGIDIRGSVFSGQ
+1089 NGIDIRGAVFSGQ

-1183 YISLASNGTYS
+1183 YISLVSNGTYS

-1244 TLSLNGLQRLSME
+1244 TLSLSGLQRLSME

>member
-341 SARALDV
+341 SVRALDV

-394 FWNGSEWELEPT
+394 FWNGAEWELEPT

-430 VDNKASEAF
+430 AENKASEALTR
-439 AKAGAIIDSQ
+439 AGAIIDSQ
-449 ELLDKINASVD
+449 ELLDKINAHLLSD
-460 QNVRLGTASQLF
+460 ANNDDNGILG
-472 KAQTK
+472 K
-477 NISDLQDKFR
+477 KFR
-487 SNKHAITDL
+487 IQREVNRSTRDIAISTRDKL
-496 KKTTTDYQRTNDEN
+496 TDYQRTNDEN
-510 LVRIGQQLD
+510 LVRIGQQLG

-561 QYWTEANN
+561 QYWTEANGR
-569 KLGFTSHSFYF
+569 LSFTSHGFYL
-580 NGQKKMFELRPGA
+580 NGQKRMFELRPGA

-601 VKRNADYTLNI
+601 VKRNTDYMLNI
-612 LGFDNN
+612 LAFDNN
-618 SKYFRVYFCKRKKG
+618 SKYFKIFFCKRKKG

-637 EEKQLVFDGQPQWT
+637 EEKQLIFDGKPRWVDGAVFDNGRT
-651 DGPVFNNV
+651 V
-659 KTAKKSFKFNIGE
+659 KKSFKFNIGE

-679 FEFDRNNPNKWGG
+679 FEYDRNNPNKWGG

-703 TTDRKWQPAPEDG
+703 TNDRLWQPAPEDG

-728 RTLDGIRA
+728 RTLDGIRT

-814 LTDNLFQTEVSKA
+814 LTDSLFQTEVSKA
-827 IDKNFNSINQ
+827 IDKNFNSVNQ

-901 KIETTGNVSVLAFS
+901 KIETTGNASVFAIS
-915 LRVRSGTSWSLN
+915 LRGSTNTYWSLS

-941 LNSAQKVSPDLMITF
+941 LSSAQKVSPDLMITF

-1018 DIVGQVNLTD
+1018 DIVGSVNLLD
-1028 GDFRFVGKRFHITGE
+1028 GDFRFIGKRFHITGE
-1043 TLIDNA
+1043 TLMDNA

-1065 AGTLDAHLV
+1065 TGTLDAHLV
-1074 NIINLNANSITAGAI
+1074 NIINLNANSITAGTI
-1089 NGIDIRGSVFSGQ
+1089 NGIDIRGAVFSGR

-1151 IASGVNP
+1151 IASGVDP

-1216 GIGFGDGDTRD
+1216 GIGFGDGDKRE

-1238 SVSGRN
+1238 SVLGRN

>member
-1 MITFLDE
+1 LITFLDE
-8 KNNEYNAQVAYS
+8 KDNEHSAQVAYS

-28 LSIKGTIYTNQTV
+28 LSIKGTIYTNQKV

-251 SYKVSISIDMEDLTK
+251 SYKISISIAMEDLTK

-331 SRSVTDSLEN
+331 SRSVNDSLEN
-341 SARALDV
+341 SSRALDV

-419 KAEAI
+419 KAETI

-430 VDNKASEAF
+430 VENKASEALN
-439 AKAGAIIDSQ
+439 KAGAIIDSQ
-449 ELLDKINASVD
+449 ELLDKINSHLYSDANND
-460 QNVRLGTASQLF
+460 DNGILG
-472 KAQTK
+472 K
-477 NISDLQDKFR
+477 KFR
-487 SNKHAITDL
+487 LQREANRSTRNIATSTRDKL
-496 KKTTTDYQRTNDEN
+496 TDYQRTNDEN
-510 LVRIGQQLD
+510 LVRIGQQLG
-519 NTVSKAEMKQTAD
+519 NTVSKAEMKQTTD

-537 ILELQTNGSGGPNML
+537 ILELQTNGSGGPNMI

-561 QYWTEANN
+561 QYWETQSVN
-569 KLGFTSHSFYF
+569 FQSHGFYF
-580 NGQKKMFELRPGA
+580 NGQKRMFALTG
-593 VVKSPRFI
+593 VSWMKSPRFLL
-601 VKRNADYTLNI
+601 KKNTAYMLNFF
-612 LGFDNN
+612 GFN
-618 SKYFRVYFCKRKKG
+618 SGNTKSLRVYIRKRKKG
-632 STADF
+632 ETQDYTS
-637 EEKQLVFDGQPQWT
+637 EELVFNPT
-651 DGPVFNNV
+651 TIPFLSHREAV
-659 KTAKKSFKFNIGE
+659 KKSFSFNTGDFDEGYLYIFNGGPNNGADKWSGVFLTE
-672 FDDGYLQ
+672 FDL
-679 FEFDRNNPNKWGG
+679 
-692 LFMTELDFYEG
+692 YEG

-728 RTLDGIRA
+728 RTLDGIRE

-744 IDADGQRRQELNQLI
+744 IDADGQRRQEINQLI

-814 LTDNLFQTEVSKA
+814 LTDSLFQTEVSKA
-827 IDKNFNSINQ
+827 VNQELTSSNYVANPFTMSDYVRKYFGKGDTSTVSLVSSGLSAFGKLEFHAHSKLTSNDAVWLPLNRIPERVKDLSFSIIVEGIDKCNISVAIGTENASSSI
-837 VTDPYELANH
+837 PYKRQGDTIYGTWTGISYYYKGSDGVYLKISFSGLNGESVFLKKPIVVEGREPKFDFEVNKRME
-847 QVDRFSALENFT
+847 VDQA
-859 LERVDGS
+859 
-866 PYSKLCFTIKES
+866 
-878 GERRLFIPLNNLP
+878 
-891 EDMRQ
+891 
-896 FSYSV
+896 
-901 KIETTGNVSVLAFS
+901 
-915 LRVRSGTSWSLN
+915 VRS
-927 KRVNGNIYSGTSSV
+927 V
-941 LNSAQKVSPDLMITF
+941 Q
-956 GGTGSV
+956 
-962 KVSMPIV
+962 
-969 IDGTEPNANY
+969 
-979 EPNKLERLFTQSEK
+979 TQ
-993 TNQTVRSM
+993 
-1001 ETLLNGSWS
+1001 LAGSWAI
-1010 VKHLNSAG
+1010 KNLNSAG
-1018 DIVGQVNLTD
+1018 DLISGINLGAD
-1028 GDFRFVGKRFHITGE
+1028 GRNRITGKLTHITNE
-1043 TLIDNA
+1043 TLMDRA

-1058 IEANKIR
+1058 ITADQITT
-1065 AGTLDAHLV
+1065 GTLNASRINVINL
-1074 NIINLNANSITAGAI
+1074 NARSITSGTFRGLEYEGGIIRGNNGNTIINLNTNFTTYNGTARI
-1089 NGIDIRGSVFSGQ
+1089 EFKSPQNCLVHSSGGTHA
-1102 NNEFVIDAKKNELLF
+1102 F
-1117 NKYTLMTF
+1117 
-1125 YNKKTN
+1125 
-1131 NWSLI
+1131 
-1136 STGDRLGNGLGSGIV
+1136 
-1151 IASGVNP
+1151 
-1158 TLLNNLRNEPTDRRD
+1158 
-1173 LLTPLSKTDS
+1173 LTPTQRGGTS
-1183 YISLASNGTYS
+1183 YAAWAF
-1194 GVDIVTKT
+1194 GVGGSALDTNANFTGIKI
-1202 YFHARNNSGNPGAC
+1202 FNDPGAREVIL
-1216 GIGFGDGDTRD
+1216 IGDVRFVKDTFTRNAPATALTD
-1227 KDSAYIYGYKT
+1227 ILSQIQYNFVQIKNWFQRSDLGYP
-1238 SVSGRN
+1238 
-1244 TLSLNGLQRLSME
+1244 GLYD
-1257 SKGQISIV
+1257 I
-1265 GNDLEIIKGN
+1265 
-1275 KSLIAYF
+1275 
-1282 NGLAQLVKRVAEHA
+1282 GL
-1296 GWKNVTDYSI
+1296 

>member
-8 KNNEYNAQVAYS
+8 KDNEYNAQVAYS

-28 LSIKGTIYTNQTV
+28 LSIKGTIYTNQMV

-244 LKTNVDN
+244 LKNNVDN

-293 RIVSLISEYDVS
+293 RIVSLVSEYDVS

-318 GSVKRNSGEMSTL
+318 GSVKRNSGEMSAL

-341 SARALDV
+341 SSRALDV

-394 FWNGSEWELEPT
+394 FWNGTEWELEPT

-419 KAEAI
+419 KAETI

-430 VDNKASEAF
+430 LDNKASEALT
-439 AKAGAIIDSQ
+439 KAGAIIDSQ
-449 ELLDKINASVD
+449 ELLDKINAHLLSD
-460 QNVRLGTASQLF
+460 ANNDENGILG
-472 KAQTK
+472 K
-477 NISDLQDKFR
+477 KFR
-487 SNKHAITDL
+487 IQREINRSTRDIAISTRDKL
-496 KKTTTDYQRTNDEN
+496 TEYQRTNDEN

-537 ILELQTNGSGGPNML
+537 IAKITVGARNLMVGTKDFSGDWFNKAKWTLEQEKYLGLSVYSRQEEWLGLSEIVEVRLGETYTFSAYVKSSIDNDLVFMYLDNRLVEPRASLSLTRKDIQVGTNWTRVSATFSVTKAGLMTPRFERNNKKAKLYVAGYKLELGNVPSDWSQAIEDTNQII
-552 RNSRADDGL
+552 DD
-561 QYWTEANN
+561 
-569 KLGFTSHSFYF
+569 
-580 NGQKKMFELRPGA
+580 
-593 VVKSPRFI
+593 
-601 VKRNADYTLNI
+601 
-612 LGFDNN
+612 
-618 SKYFRVYFCKRKKG
+618 
-632 STADF
+632 
-637 EEKQLVFDGQPQWT
+637 
-651 DGPVFNNV
+651 
-659 KTAKKSFKFNIGE
+659 
-672 FDDGYLQ
+672 
-679 FEFDRNNPNKWGG
+679 
-692 LFMTELDFYEG
+692 
-703 TTDRKWQPAPEDG
+703 
-716 AEWLNGKITTLD
+716 KITTFD
-728 RTLDGIRA
+728 RTIDGIRA
-736 TVTEAKSY
+736 TVAEAKSY

-759 RDETAKGINTVLST
+759 RDETAKGISTVLST

-814 LTDNLFQTEVSKA
+814 LTDSLFQTEVSKA
-827 IDKNFNSINQ
+827 VNKELTPSNYVANPFTMSDYVRKYTGKGDSFTVTLVSSGINVFGKLELHAHSKLFYSDAIWLPLTRIPESVKDLSFSIIIDGIDKCKISVFVGTERSSTYINYQRQDNTIYGTLTGINSDYRGSDGVYLKLSFEGLNGQSVFLQKPIVVEGREPKFDFEINKR
-837 VTDPYELANH
+837 TELDQA
-847 QVDRFSALENFT
+847 
-859 LERVDGS
+859 
-866 PYSKLCFTIKES
+866 
-878 GERRLFIPLNNLP
+878 
-891 EDMRQ
+891 
-896 FSYSV
+896 
-901 KIETTGNVSVLAFS
+901 
-915 LRVRSGTSWSLN
+915 VRS
-927 KRVNGNIYSGTSSV
+927 V
-941 LNSAQKVSPDLMITF
+941 Q
-956 GGTGSV
+956 
-962 KVSMPIV
+962 
-969 IDGTEPNANY
+969 
-979 EPNKLERLFTQSEK
+979 TQ
-993 TNQTVRSM
+993 
-1001 ETLLNGSWS
+1001 LAGSWS
-1010 VKHLNSAG
+1010 VKNINSAG
-1018 DIVGQVNLTD
+1018 DLISGINLGAD
-1028 GDFRFVGKRFHITGE
+1028 GKNRIIGKLTHITNE
-1043 TLIDNA
+1043 TLMDRA

-1058 IEANKIR
+1058 ITADQITT
-1065 AGTLDAHLV
+1065 GTLNASRINV
-1074 NIINLNANSITAGAI
+1074 INLNARSITSGTFRGLEYEGGI
-1089 NGIDIRGSVFSGQ
+1089 IRGNNGNTVINLNTNVTTYNGIARIEFKSPQNCLVYSSGGAQ
-1102 NNEFVIDAKKNELLF
+1102 AF
-1117 NKYTLMTF
+1117 
-1125 YNKKTN
+1125 
-1131 NWSLI
+1131 
-1136 STGDRLGNGLGSGIV
+1136 
-1151 IASGVNP
+1151 
-1158 TLLNNLRNEPTDRRD
+1158 
-1173 LLTPLSKTDS
+1173 LTPTQR
-1183 YISLASNGTYS
+1183 NGTSYAAWALGVGGS
-1194 GVDIVTKT
+1194 TLDTNANFTGIKIFNDPGTRDVVLIGNVQFVKDTFTRNAPATSLVDILSQIQYNFVQIKNWFQRSDLG
-1202 YFHARNNSGNPGAC
+1202 YPGLYD
-1216 GIGFGDGDTRD
+1216 IG
-1227 KDSAYIYGYKT
+1227 
-1238 SVSGRN
+1238 
-1244 TLSLNGLQRLSME
+1244 L
-1257 SKGQISIV
+1257 
-1265 GNDLEIIKGN
+1265 
-1275 KSLIAYF
+1275 
-1282 NGLAQLVKRVAEHA
+1282 
-1296 GWKNVTDYSI
+1296 